1 LDIIGDGVLAFLSND
16 VFIGRR
22 FGVEEPPFRLPT
34 VPYLALGVRDAEVL
48 GLWKE

>member
-1 LDIIGDGVLAFLSND
+1 MIRDDALALLSNE
-16 VFIGRR
+16 VLIGRR
-22 FGVEEPPFRLPT
+22 FGVEEPAFGLPT